1 MLYLD
6 LDMIS
11 SFRYYIKKEILY
23 FDLTVVL
30 YCLCLR
36 RHRIYTFVSRGEY
49 SSMRAQH
56 LNLLLKKDEDD
67 NHHKIIIFTSR

>member
-1 MLYLD
+1 MVSIYLEGDTICKFKYFVLYLD

-30 YCLCLR
+30 YCL
-36 RHRIYTFVSRGEY
+36 IQQIMIFSQFYSYVATFTAMVTR
-49 SSMRAQH
+49 
-56 LNLLLKKDEDD
+56 
-67 NHHKIIIFTSR
+67 

>member
-23 FDLTVVL
+23 IDLTVVP
-30 YCLCLR
+30 YCSGEHVGQMIISNVIGTLVTCSR
-36 RHRIYTFVSRGEY
+36 VSIED
-49 SSMRAQH
+49 SIET
-56 LNLLLKKDEDD
+56 LLVDRSKPV
-67 NHHKIIIFTSR
+67 